1 MAEICGHAT
10 ATNRCLAAHNLFGA
24 YGQHTDPMNQPTL
37 APAELPAGLLH
48 CTVEAGDVLIVTEA
62 TTHAVVPWRSTDRCR
77 RYVRFR

>member
-1 MAEICGHAT
+1 MFS
-10 ATNRCLAAHNLFGA
+10 RPRSLFGA

-62 TTHAVVPWRSTDRCR
+62 TTHAVVPRRSTDRCR